1 MSGSVSTWA
10 ATPADNMTT
19 PSQASQSIDRL
30 ASAKQLDWQD
40 ALDPSVASVT
50 RDDFLAQ
57 MTKADRV
64 IKLTTQW
71 I

>member
-1 MSGSVSTWA
+1 
-10 ATPADNMTT
+10 MTT